1 MLCAALSSGTV
12 YSADFFWLGQ
22 TNASWGNANWA
33 SNATG
38 TPSLLNPGALDNV
51 IFAAT
56 GAANQAASTLPGN
69 LTINS
74 LTVNSATGI
83 GGAAFSELT
92 LTNGGSINSALTLTN
107 NITLLSSNALTIAA
121 AGSLNVSASA
131 DFYTDGTVTVNGTLT
146 NAGEMGGNGTF
157 TMANNV
163 SLINNG
169 FLAVESLLPG
179 ASALTLNTSG
189 TGAVVMGAGSSLAL
203 DLFTNAGDNTAIAT
217 AADRVNLNGTLDMTA
232 GGEILLENSGV
243 PPFLAA
249 GDKWKLFNLGA
260 GAQIT
265 GTAVVNDTMIML
277 LPTKVGSFTK
287 ADGVYTIRETNV
299 AAFSVAAG
307 ETITINR
314 LLSVVDNAAETFTNA
329 GTVVVRDGF
338 LNISNTGTGFTN
350 RGTLAILAP
359 GGGAFATNPVLTNW
373 GSLTNVAGATL
384 TNGNRLDNNSGATLT
399 NSGSLTNAL
408 AADFTNYGTLAN
420 AAGGTLTNE
429 GLLRNNG
436 TLTNAATATLTN
448 NNLLIINAGS
458 TVTNN
463 GILTNNGTLWNS
475 STITSAA
482 GSTFNNAGLLTAD
495 NGTTLSLGA
504 NANLSN
510 TGFIEIGFPG
520 TAAAA
525 TISTSGTGAVVMGV
539 GSELWFDLFGNAGD
553 NTANPAAADR
563 INLNGKIDA
572 TAGGTLRLGDALGG
586 PAPFAANSSWK
597 LVNLGVGASMTGR
610 LTVDDSLP
618 LLAARFSSNDQVGS
632 FDRTTGNYSILQLV
646 VGANPITAD
655 QSVSIGRLGVTINN
669 GVIVTNAG
677 LVSVLGG
684 ASATLAAG
692 SSFTNNATAAILAGG
707 TLNNNG
713 TLANAAGSS
722 LTNSGTVTNSLTLTN
737 AATATLANNGTLTNA
752 AAATLTNSGALTNAA
767 AATLSN
773 SGTLTNAVAATLTN
787 SGALTNAAA
796 ATLTNRGVLTNAAAA
811 TLTNNG
817 TLTNAA
823 TGTMVNN
830 GALLGNAA
838 ITNAGTLSGAGT
850 VTMANN
856 INLAN
861 NGVISVGDSS
871 LALPVP
877 STLTFTTSGTG
888 AVVMGANSAIRADL
902 YTGAGLVDNTTNLA
916 AADRLVLTAGS
927 RLDASAGGSLEIG
940 NPNGMT
946 VSGGDK
952 WNVATLGAGAQI
964 TGDFNRDGR
973 LNTTALNL
981 TPTQVGNFNTTT
993 GDLTIIDVKGG
1004 LDQAAATN
1012 HSVMASMQGMMGELN
1027 GRLFMLRASR
1037 DAQYE
1042 GTLADT
1048 MDSGVTLGE
1057 GDGPGKNPVARQM
1070 PASTSW
1076 EAYTMVNY
1084 ANISLGNIQGQA
1096 GVDSETW
1103 APGVGI
1109 EKRLD
1114 TKLTIG
1120 FAASMLETN
1129 QTFTGGLGSMDI
1141 TGIAFSAYGSYVT
1154 SEFWADVL
1162 YSLGS
1167 FDLDSTRNAT
1177 GFPVANGST
1186 TATTNMLQFNAGYT
1200 HRDAEYGFVYGPFVG
1215 VDWMRMNVD
1224 SYSETGGGIGALAY
1238 ADRTA
1243 DSLVARAGYS
1253 FSSTFATSFA
1263 KITPQIRIAYERQNI
1278 QSSSTAVSLINQ
1290 PFSVSSNGQA
1300 PGADYMLVGAGV
1312 NFAFTHNFG
1321 LLLSYTGQFLRENMS
1336 AHFGA
1341 VRFNYRF

>member
-1 MLCAALSSGTV
+1 MA
-12 YSADFFWLGQ
+12 
-22 TNASWGNANWA
+22 
-33 SNATG
+33 
-38 TPSLLNPGALDNV
+38 
-51 IFAAT
+51 
-56 GAANQAASTLPGN
+56 GN

-92 LTNGGSINSALTLTN
+92 LTNGASINSALTLAN

-121 AGSLNVSASA
+121 AGSLNVSAGA
-131 DFYTDGTVTVNGTLT
+131 DFFTNGTVTVNGALT

-169 FLAVESLLPG
+169 FLAVEGVLPG
-179 ASALTLNTSG
+179 ASVLTLNTSG

-203 DLFTNAGDNTAIAT
+203 GLFTNAGDNTAIAT

-232 GGEILLENSGV
+232 GGEILLENSGM

-265 GTAVVNDTMIML
+265 GTAVVNDAMITL
-277 LPTKVGSFTK
+277 LPSQVGSFTK
-287 ADGVYTIRETNV
+287 ADGIYTIRETNV

-307 ETITINR
+307 ETITVNR
-314 LLSVVDNAAETFTNA
+314 MLSVVDNAAETFTNA
-329 GTVVVRDGF
+329 GTVVVRGD
-338 LNISNTGTGFTN
+338 LNISNFGTGFTN
-350 RGTLAILAP
+350 QGTLAILAP
-359 GGGAFATNPVLTNW
+359 AAGFATNPTLRNS
-373 GSLTNVAGATL
+373 GSLTNAAGATL
-384 TNGNRLDNNSGATLT
+384 TNGNRLENNFGATLT

-408 AADFTNYGTLAN
+408 TGNFTNFGTLAN

-448 NNLLIINAGS
+448 NQELEINLGS
-458 TVTNN
+458 TFTNN
-463 GILTNNGTLWNS
+463 GILTNNGVLRNS
-475 STITSAA
+475 STITSAV
-482 GSTFNNAGLLTAD
+482 GSTFNNDGLLIAE
-495 NGTTLSLGA
+495 NGSTLSLGA
-504 NANLSN
+504 NVNLSN
-510 TGFIEIGFPG
+510 TGVIGVGFLG
-520 TAAAA
+520 AAAA
-525 TISTSGTGAVVMGV
+525 TTISTSGAGAVVMAA
-539 GSELWFDLFGNAGD
+539 GSELWFELFGNAGD

-572 TAGGTLRLGDALGG
+572 IAGGTLRLGDALGAG
-586 PAPFAANSSWK
+586 LFAANDSWK
-597 LVNLGVGASMTGR
+597 LVNLGVGASMTG
-610 LTVDDSLP
+610 LPTLDDTF
-618 LLAARFSSNDQVGS
+618 LAARFASNDQVGS
-632 FDRTTGNYSILQLV
+632 FDRTTGNYSILQLGL
-646 VGANPITAD
+646 GANPITAN

-669 GVIVTNAG
+669 GVNVTNAG

-707 TLNNNG
+707 TLTNSG
-713 TLANAAGSS
+713 TLTNAGGSS
-722 LTNSGTVTNSLTLTN
+722 LTNGGTVTNNLTLTN
-737 AATATLANNGTLTNA
+737 AVTATLANNGTLTNA

-767 AATLSN
+767 AATL
-773 SGTLTNAVAATLTN
+773 
-787 SGALTNAAA
+787 
-796 ATLTNRGVLTNAAAA
+796 
-811 TLTNNG
+811 TNNG

-823 TGTMVNN
+823 TATLVNN

-838 ITNAGTLSGAGT
+838 ITNAGTLSGTGT

-871 LALPVP
+871 LAVSVP

-888 AVVMGANSAIRADL
+888 AVVMGANSSIRADL

-927 RLDASAGGSLEIG
+927 KLNASAGGSLVIG
-940 NPNGMT
+940 NPNGMA
-946 VSGGDK
+946 VAGGDK
-952 WNVATLGAGAQI
+952 WKVATLGAGAQI

-981 TPTQVGNFNTTT
+981 TATQVGNFNTNT

-1114 TKLTIG
+1114 TNLTIG
-1120 FAASMLETN
+1120 FAASMLETS
-1129 QTFTGGLGSMDI
+1129 QSFTGGLGGMDI
-1141 TGIAFSAYGSYVT
+1141 SGIAFSAYGSYVT
-1154 SEFWADVL
+1154 PKFWADVL

-1177 GFPVANGST
+1177 GFPVANGNT

-1200 HRDAEYGFVYGPFVG
+1200 HRDAEYGFIYGPFVG

-1243 DSLVARAGYS
+1243 DSLIARAGYS

>member
-83 GGAAFSELT
+83 GGAAFAQLS

-203 DLFTNAGDNTAIAT
+203 GLFTNAGDNTAIAT

-329 GTVVVRDGF
+329 GTLVVRGD
-338 LNISNTGTGFTN
+338 LNISNFGTGFTN
-350 RGTLAILAP
+350 QGTLAILAP
-359 GGGAFATNPVLTNW
+359 TGMVPGPFATNPTLRNS
-373 GSLTNVAGATL
+373 GSLTNAAGATL
-384 TNGNRLDNNSGATLT
+384 TNGNRLDNNFGATLT
-399 NSGSLTNAL
+399 NSGS
-408 AADFTNYGTLAN
+408 
-420 AAGGTLTNE
+420 LTNE

-448 NNLLIINAGS
+448 NQVLENNLGS
-458 TVTNN
+458 TFTNN
-463 GILTNNGTLWNS
+463 GILTSNGVLRNS

-482 GSTFNNAGLLTAD
+482 GSTFNNDGLLIAE
-495 NGTTLSLGA
+495 NGSTLSLGA
-504 NANLSN
+504 NVNLSN
-510 TGFIEIGFPG
+510 TGVIEVGFLG
-520 TAAAA
+520 AAAA
-525 TISTSGTGAVVMGV
+525 TTISTSGTGAVVMGV

-572 TAGGTLRLGDALGG
+572 TAGGTLLLRDQIALPGF
-586 PAPFAANSSWK
+586 FAANSSWK
-597 LVNLGVGASMTGR
+597 LVNLGVGAAMTGR
-610 LTVDDSLP
+610 LTVDDTF
-618 LLAARFSSNDQVGS
+618 LAARFSSNDQVGS

-646 VGANPITAD
+646 VGANSITAD

-669 GVIVTNAG
+669 GVNVTNAG

-767 AATLSN
+767 AATL
-773 SGTLTNAVAATLTN
+773 
-787 SGALTNAAA
+787 
-796 ATLTNRGVLTNAAAA
+796 
-811 TLTNNG
+811 TNNG

-838 ITNAGTLSGAGT
+838 ITNAGTLSGVGT

-1037 DAQYE
+1037 EAQYE

-1129 QTFTGGLGSMDI
+1129 QTFTGGVGSMDI
-1141 TGIAFSAYGSYVT
+1141 SGIAFSAYGSYVT
-1154 SEFWADVL
+1154 PEFWADVL

-1177 GFPVANGST
+1177 GFPAANGGT

-1243 DSLVARAGYS
+1243 DSLIARAGYS

>member
-1 MLCAALSSGTV
+1 MLCAALSGGTV

-22 TNASWGNANWA
+22 TDAGWGNVNWA

-56 GAANQAASTLPGN
+56 GAANQAATTLAGN

-83 GGAAFSELT
+83 GGAPFAQLT
-92 LTNGGSINSALTLTN
+92 LTNGASINSALTLAN

-121 AGSLNVSASA
+121 AGSLNVSAGA
-131 DFYTDGTVTVNGTLT
+131 DFFTDGTVTVNGALT

-169 FLAVESLLPG
+169 FLAVEGVLPG
-179 ASALTLNTSG
+179 ASVLTLNTSG

-203 DLFTNAGDNTAIAT
+203 ELFTNAGDNTAIAT

-232 GGEILLENSGV
+232 GGEILLENSGL
-243 PPFLAA
+243 PPFPPAA

-265 GTAVVNDTMIML
+265 GTAVVNDAMIPL
-277 LPTKVGSFTK
+277 NWVTQVGSFTK
-287 ADGVYTIRETNV
+287 ADGIYTIRETNV

-307 ETITINR
+307 ETITFNR
-314 LLSVVDNAAETFTNA
+314 FLSVVDNAAETFTNA
-329 GTVVVRDGF
+329 GTVVVRGE
-338 LNISNTGTGFTN
+338 LNISNFGTGFTN
-350 RGTLAILAP
+350 QGTLAILAP
-359 GGGAFATNPVLTNW
+359 GFATNPALRNS
-373 GSLTNVAGATL
+373 GSLTNAAGATL
-384 TNGNRLDNNSGATLT
+384 TNGNRLENNFGATLT
-399 NSGSLTNAL
+399 NSGALTNAL
-408 AADFTNYGTLAN
+408 TGNFTNFGTLAN
-420 AAGGTLTNE
+420 AAGGTLTNN
-429 GLLRNNG
+429 GVLRNR
-436 TLTNAATATLTN
+436 
-448 NNLLIINAGS
+448 
-458 TVTNN
+458 
-463 GILTNNGTLWNS
+463 

-482 GSTFNNAGLLTAD
+482 GSTFNNDGLLIAE
-495 NGTTLSLGA
+495 NGSTLSLGA
-504 NANLSN
+504 NVNLSN
-510 TGFIEIGFPG
+510 TGVIEVGFLG
-520 TAAAA
+520 AASAT
-525 TISTSGTGAVVMGV
+525 TISTSGAGAVVMAA
-539 GSELWFDLFGNAGD
+539 GSELWFELFGNAGD

-572 TAGGTLRLGDALGG
+572 IAGGTLRLGDALGAG
-586 PAPFAANSSWK
+586 LFAANDSWK
-597 LVNLGVGASMTGR
+597 LVNLGVGASMTG
-610 LTVDDSLP
+610 LPTLDDTF
-618 LLAARFSSNDQVGS
+618 LAARFASNDQVGS
-632 FDRTTGNYSILQLV
+632 FDRTTGNYSILQLGL
-646 VGANPITAD
+646 GANPITAN

-669 GVIVTNAG
+669 GVNVTNAG

-707 TLNNNG
+707 TLTNSG
-713 TLANAAGSS
+713 TLTNAAGSS
-722 LTNSGTVTNSLTLTN
+722 LTNGGTVTNNLTLTN
-737 AATATLANNGTLTNA
+737 AATATLANHGTLTNA

-767 AATLSN
+767 AATL
-773 SGTLTNAVAATLTN
+773 
-787 SGALTNAAA
+787 
-796 ATLTNRGVLTNAAAA
+796 
-811 TLTNNG
+811 TNNG

-823 TGTMVNN
+823 TATLVNN

-838 ITNAGTLSGAGT
+838 ITNAGTLSGTGT

-871 LALPVP
+871 LAVPVP

-888 AVVMGANSAIRADL
+888 AVVMGANSSIRADL

-927 RLDASAGGSLEIG
+927 KLNASAGGSLVIG
-940 NPNGMT
+940 NPNGMA
-946 VSGGDK
+946 VAGGDK
-952 WNVATLGAGAQI
+952 WKVATLGAGAQI
-964 TGDFNRDGR
+964 TGDFNREGR

-981 TPTQVGNFNTTT
+981 TATQVGNFNTNT

-1076 EAYTMVNY
+1076 EAYSMVNY

-1114 TKLTIG
+1114 TNLTIG
-1120 FAASMLETN
+1120 FAASMLETS
-1129 QTFTGGLGSMDI
+1129 QSFTGGLGGMDI
-1141 TGIAFSAYGSYVT
+1141 SGIAFSAYGSYVT
-1154 SEFWADVL
+1154 PKFWADVL

-1177 GFPVANGST
+1177 GFPVANGNT

-1200 HRDAEYGFVYGPFVG
+1200 HRDAEYGFIYGPFVG

-1243 DSLVARAGYS
+1243 DSLIARAGYS